1 MRPLRDLCV
10 FALKKNTFIEMDI
23 KLMRN
28 TTKIVNVTVGNLA
41 EHPQVICF
49 INPKHELYDKKTSWI
64 NDQFENGLKIKL
76 LYLQGEKKAIGFIEY
91 IPGENCWRAVSAKDY
106 MFIHCLWTNGKK
118 HQHQGLGKL
127 LLEEAEKDAKD
138 MLGVATITSDK
149 AFMVNKEIF
158 LKNDYHIAE
167 ESGKEQLMVKQF
179 KDGPKPTINNWQS
192 ELAKYQGLTIVYSR
206 QCPWVARFIDE
217 VQPFLEKK
225 KLKPKI
231 IELKTAAQAQKAPSL
246 YSVFNLIYDGKLLA
260 DRYISTTR
268 FMNIVNKEL

>member
-1 MRPLRDLCV
+1 M
-10 FALKKNTFIEMDI
+10 KIETNIIEVM
-23 KLMRN
+23 
-28 TTKIVNVTVGNLA
+28 VNNLA
-41 EHPQVICF
+41 DYPEVICF

-76 LYLQGEKKAIGFIEY
+76 LYLHGEKKAIGFIEY

-127 LLEEAEKDAKD
+127 LLEETEKDAKD
-138 MLGVATITSDK
+138 MLGVAVIASDRS
-149 AFMVNKEIF
+149 FMANKEIF
-158 LKNDYHIAE
+158 IKNGYNILAE
-167 ESGKEQLMVKQF
+167 AGKDQLMVKQF
-179 KDGPKPTINNWQS
+179 RDGPFPLINDWQS
-192 ELAKYQGLTIVYSR
+192 ELEKYQDLTIIYSK